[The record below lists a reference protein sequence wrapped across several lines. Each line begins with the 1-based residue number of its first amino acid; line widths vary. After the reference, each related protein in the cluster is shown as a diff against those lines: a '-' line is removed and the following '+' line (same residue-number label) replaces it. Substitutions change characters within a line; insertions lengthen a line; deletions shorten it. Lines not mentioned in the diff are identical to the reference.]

1 MTYHPTP
8 EQHRADD
15 IPLGWRGVGHYD
27 TGTIIALC
35 QTESGPMDARW
46 LAATTH
52 QMVCGESPEAAI
64 RALADLAAPELRKC
78 KVPAALARYGAI
90 LAAAES
96 LIGYVPRSIAGRRG
110 R

>member
-8 EQHRADD
+8 EQYRAEDH
-15 IPLGWRGVGHYD
+15 PMGWRGVGHYD
-27 TGTIIALC
+27 TGTCIALC
-35 QTESGPMDARW
+35 HTERGPADMRW
-46 LAATTH
+46 LAATSH

-96 LIGYVPRSIAGRRG
+96 LIGYVPPVIARRKGR
-110 R
+110 